1 MMLLSTAKPAT
12 ASLHVVYKSDRFV
25 NGCLMATSVTHMGSE
40 EIKKRRWTRTE
51 NSLVSNADSKQ
62 SVIFI
67 PKASSAVE
75 NSVKSNS
82 ALARR

>member
-1 MMLLSTAKPAT
+1 MLHSTAKPAT

-40 EIKKRRWTRTE
+40 EIKNGAGHAQKTPRV
-51 NSLVSNADSKQ
+51 LNADTKQ